1 VLATGPHRS
10 GTWGRIAGVL
20 AAWAVLLAAVAFELY
35 PAIPEGRRGWTLLVV
50 LGPPIYVALE
60 LLAAKVWSHEWGVRI
75 SFATFSWKR
84 VLIAL
89 VVCLA
94 LAAAAGVA
102 VRM

>member
-1 VLATGPHRS
+1 MLATRPHQS
-10 GTWGRIAGVL
+10 GRWGRIAGVL
-20 AAWAVLLAAVAFELY
+20 AAWAVLIAVVAVDLY
-35 PAIPEGRRGWTLLVV
+35 PVIPEGRRGWTLLVV

-89 VVCLA
+89 LVCLT
-94 LAAAAGVA
+94 LAVLAGVA